1 MNTTYA
7 APITLGE
14 LVVQGKPVVYRRAGS
29 GPTVLLLHGWGGS
42 SAYWAATMTALADGY
57 TLIAPDM
64 PGFGASP
71 PLGETTD
78 VPRLIAWLEAFTTT
92 LALDRF
98 ALNGHSF
105 ASGLAAHFA
114 TRNPHQVTKL
124 ILTSFSTFRN
134 EAERKLVDSVHH
146 VMALWMALR
155 RPWMAQRRM
164 FYRAVGGRFFYKIP
178 SDDAVLQAA
187 FSDFL
192 KMDKRTALETAR
204 SAGNPTI
211 TAALQGIQAPTLLIG
226 ARQDRIMPPVGTPV
240 AAKLIPNAELQWIE
254 QCGHLPMIERP
265 AEYQRL
271 VRTFLERTN

>member
-1 MNTTYA
+1 MTTKA
-7 APITLGE
+7 FPQVDLASAT
-14 LVVQGKPVVYRRAGS
+14 VQGQRVAYRRVGV

-42 SAYWAATMTALADGY
+42 SHYWAATMTALAHQY

-78 VPRLIAWLEAFTTT
+78 VPRLIAWVEAFADT

-98 ALNGHSF
+98 TLNGHSF
-105 ASGLAAHFA
+105 AAGLAVHLA
-114 TRNPHQVTKL
+114 TRNPQQVEKL
-124 ILTSFSTFRN
+124 VLTCFSTFRN
-134 EAERKLVDSVHH
+134 EAERKVVDSIHH
-146 VMALWMALR
+146 VLALWMALR
-155 RPWMAQRRM
+155 RPWMAERRM
-164 FYRAVGGRFFYKIP
+164 FYRAVGGRFFYKLP
-178 SDDAVLQAA
+178 ADDAVLQAA

-211 TAALQGIQAPTLLIG
+211 TAALQGVRTPTLLIG
-226 ARQDRIMPPVGTPV
+226 ARQDRIMPPAGTPV
-240 AAKLIPNAELQWIE
+240 AARLIPGARLEWIE

-265 AEYQRL
+265 EEYQRL
-271 VRTFLERTN
+271 LGDFLAQ

>member
-1 MNTTYA
+1 MTTEA
-7 APITLGE
+7 NSAVATE
-14 LVVQGKPVVYRRAGS
+14 QVTVQGCTVAYRRAGS
-29 GPTVLLLHGWGGS
+29 GPVILLLHGWGGS
-42 SAYWAATMTALADGY
+42 SHYWTATMAALANQY

-71 PLGETTD
+71 PLSEPTD
-78 VPRLIAWLEAFTTT
+78 VPRLITWAEAFTAT
-92 LALDRF
+92 LGLERF
-98 ALNGHSF
+98 ILNGHSF
-105 ASGLAAHFA
+105 AAGLAAHLA
-114 TRNPHQVTKL
+114 TRNPQQVEKL
-124 ILTSFSTFRN
+124 VLTCFSTFRN

-155 RPWMAQRRM
+155 RPWMAERRA
-164 FYRAVGGRFFYKIP
+164 FYRAVGGRFFYKLP
-178 SDDAVLQAA
+178 ADDEVLRAA

-211 TAALQGIQAPTLLIG
+211 TAALQGVRAPTLLIG

-240 AAKLIPNAELQWIE
+240 AAKLIPGARLEWID

-265 AEYQRL
+265 EEYLGVLRGFLAE
-271 VRTFLERTN
+271 

>member
-1 MNTTYA
+1 MTREANSA
-7 APITLGE
+7 VAVE
-14 LVVQGKPVVYRRAGS
+14 HVVVQGSSVVYRRAGS
-29 GPTVLLLHGWGGS
+29 GPVVLLLHGWGGS
-42 SAYWAATMTALADGY
+42 SAYWVRTMATLADQY
-57 TLIAPDM
+57 TFVAPDM

-78 VPRLIAWLEAFTTT
+78 VPRLIAWVKAFADT

-98 ALNGHSF
+98 TLNGHSF
-105 ASGLAAHFA
+105 AAGLAAHLA
-114 TRNPHQVTKL
+114 TRNPQRVDKL
-124 ILTSFSTFRN
+124 ILTCFSTFRN

-155 RPWMAQRRM
+155 RPWMAERRL
-164 FYRAVGGRFFYKIP
+164 FYRAVGGRFFYKLP
-178 SDDAVLQAA
+178 ADDAVLRAA

-211 TAALQGIQAPTLLIG
+211 TAALQGIRTPTLLIG
-226 ARQDRIMPPVGTPV
+226 ARHDRIMPPVGTPV
-240 AAKLIPNAELQWIE
+240 AARLIPNARLEWIE

-265 AEYQRL
+265 EEYLRV
-271 VRTFLERTN
+271 VREFLAQ